1 MIKDRHSNIGSGA
14 IFIPNPVAKIDFFS
28 LSKMS
33 ILCYRI
39 CDTVNIIYLFVPLVM
54 DNLDVNG
61 DESRLVL
68 IDLDVNGGKGLVGR
82 DDEDAVRGQVGDH
95 VLGPGTR
102 RQAVLTDKLPGIEI
116 DIF

>member
-1 MIKDRHSNIGSGA
+1 
-14 IFIPNPVAKIDFFS
+14 
-28 LSKMS
+28 MS

-68 IDLDVNGGKGLVGR
+68 IDLDINGGKGLVGR

-116 DIF
+116 DTF